1 MTTPS
6 PTETLPP
13 PPSTNDPAAL
23 FGIVG
28 TYDQLNSAID
38 AAQAAAPRLGATYSE
53 AYSEA
58 YNAAA
63 AAVAAQ
69 SGPYPDSAG
78 DAPAQTAAVISGPCP
93 DTIQIPITKEQV
105 RWFADPITCK
115 MKYDTK
121 TSPIPLPH
129 PDLQFKGYVVD
140 GPNVS
145 VLFKSPS
152 AAGKKGTR
160 FPRKPSGGVNKRWF
174 QELNACTTTEEKERY
189 KRQHWSEYVPRSA
202 RGSGDRSE

>member
-13 PPSTNDPAAL
+13 PPSTNDPDAL

-28 TYDQLNSAID
+28 TYDHLSAAID

-58 YNAAA
+58 HNAAA
-63 AAVAAQ
+63 AAVAAHN
-69 SGPYPDSAG
+69 AAAAA
-78 DAPAQTAAVISGPCP
+78 APAQTAAVVSGPCP
-93 DTIQIPITKEQV
+93 DTIQIPIAKEQV
-105 RWFADPITCK
+105 RYFADPITCK

-160 FPRKPSGGVNKRWF
+160 FPRKPSGGVNKHWL

-189 KRQHWSEYVPRSA
+189 KMQHWSEYVPRSA
-202 RGSGDRSE
+202 RGSGDRNE